1 MPSDGSLPQHL
12 FAYGS
17 LVEPYCLEEVLGH
30 PHAGERLVARL
41 GGYQRIVPIAYPYPF
56 IVPDAGSSVDG
67 VLVMDL
73 SPCDMQA
80 LDRYE
85 DVDMGVY
92 ARQLVEVEAWGCGP
106 PALRLRAVTY
116 VAGPELIASTTA

>member
-1 MPSDGSLPQHL
+1 MLTHGSLSHHL

-17 LVEPYCLEEVLGH
+17 LVDPACLEEVLGH
-30 PHAGERLVARL
+30 PHTGERLAARL
-41 GGYQRIVPIAYPYPF
+41 GGYQRIVPMTYPYPF

-67 VLVMDL
+67 VLVTDL
-73 SPCDMQA
+73 SPYDLHA

-85 DVDMGVY
+85 EVEMGVY
-92 ARQLVEVEAWGCGP
+92 ARELVEVEAFGCGP
-106 PALRLRAVTY
+106 QALRLHAVTY